1 MQLCRRLSAGIFS
14 FRAAKIERLKV
25 KLAEPLID
33 SSTPGKISATRY
45 RAKVDFVSPQSR
57 RDTLE
62 LENECFLGVSLGNR
76 NFEPARFHSLLE
88 WVSRRFSK
96 CKILIG
102 DSIHR
107 LTLESCSRIPVEEAH
122 DRARGLGRDFMEEN
136 RALIAGYQSITRF
149 EFITCHEIQQTP
161 EYHAHHRAI
170 TDYFRHSP
178 AFRGSVESFGL
189 RYHRN
194 NWDMLSEEE
203 REYRL
208 NNSSSYFIEEFAI
221 FSCLVNRGITVMVY
235 PGSFSTLAEIADNK
249 FPGVSNELESLCV
262 VSLHFKKR

>member
-1 MQLCRRLSAGIFS
+1 VALDEIL
-14 FRAAKIERLKV
+14 V
-25 KLAEPLID
+25 N
-33 SSTPGKISATRY
+33 SSTPGEISATPY

-57 RDTLE
+57 RDTFE
-62 LENECFLGVSLGNR
+62 LEDECFLGVSLENR
-76 NFEPARFHSLLE
+76 NFEPARFNSLLE
-88 WVSRRFSK
+88 WVSRRFSQ

-122 DRARGLGRDFMEEN
+122 DRALRLGRDFMEEN
-136 RALIAGYQSITRF
+136 RDIIARYQSITRF
-149 EFITCHEIQQTP
+149 EFITCHEIQKTP

-170 TDYFRHSP
+170 ADYFRHSP

-208 NNSSSYFIEEFAI
+208 NSSSSYFIEEFAI
-221 FSCLVNRGITVMVY
+221 FACLVNRGITVMVY

-249 FPGVSNELESLCV
+249 FPGVSKELESLCV